1 MSYVHFS
8 EQLNLAAAIS
18 YVDVHSKHD
27 AINKYF
33 IRERNELLLYLP
45 VCSEIYSFNLSHKIL
60 FVLYEFHSIHK
71 VKSTQRIEDAVE
83 NFI

>member
-1 MSYVHFS
+1 MHFN

-18 YVDVHSKHD
+18 CVDVHSKHD
-27 AINKYF
+27 AFDKYF

-45 VCSEIYSFNLSHKIL
+45 VCREIYSFNLSHKIL

-71 VKSTQRIEDAVE
+71 VESTQRIQDAVE